1 MNYITDLISENLFLV
16 IVVLVVIFLQFLIA
30 KRTMGKIKELKNFF
44 PSISHFSVICLKIPS
59 GLLSDDEALDKL
71 AWNPLFGIKVDEE
84 AACDDDQMPEDDEE
98 EEQNEEMLDVHLVN
112 LDDSCSHVA
121 MDSVVYR
128 TNRYL
133 CKNIG
138 TSADFPLI
146 KDICE
151 RQLDVLDAEIQ
162 NSLNTPLYL
171 GLAGTFIGII
181 SGLCGIDI
189 TAITGTEG
197 SVDLSAFQG
206 LLGGV
211 VVAMCASLVGLVLTI
226 ITGTFLYKDAY
237 SRAIL
242 DKDAYFDF
250 LQRELM
256 PTLSTS
262 MSSSLN
268 ALKSV
273 LGHFVDK
280 FGGNLDTYTSS
291 IGTLNDNIATQHKV
305 LVELNKLGLTNTASK
320 MAETFNSL
328 KEASDSLDVFKQY
341 QTNLNDTMR
350 RVSETVGEV
359 NAIISRF
366 DDFGAALRVVAEN
379 QTRTI
384 ALETEFKNAIEA
396 HFPTGSV
403 GREIWQKSFD
413 ELVSDAKEVTRQ
425 LNAQLEA
432 STQHISNFV
441 SGNANFLSTFQ
452 QMQGVL
458 AQLVSYAQLQAQCY
472 QDLKKEM
479 TNIRKDNK
487 DVQAENVDLGKSILE
502 AVKEMTSVA
511 RSIKG

>member
-1 MNYITDLISENLFLV
+1 MNYIKNLIGENPFLV
-16 IVVLVVIFLQFLIA
+16 TVVAIVIILQLRVAI
-30 KRTMGKIKELKNFF
+30 RTIGRIVELNNFF
-44 PSISHFSVICLKIPS
+44 PDLSMFRVIRAVVPVDILKDDKAVN
-59 GLLSDDEALDKL
+59 GLAANPGHRSSPRAETAGGQSEGAGEDADDEQT
-71 AWNPLFGIKVDEE
+71 VETV
-84 AACDDDQMPEDDEE
+84 
-98 EEQNEEMLDVHLVN
+98 DVHLVT
-112 LDDSCSHVA
+112 LDSQDHPA
-121 MDSVVYR
+121 MQSVIYR

-151 RQLDVLDAEIQ
+151 RRLDVLEAEIQ

-171 GLAGTFIGII
+171 GLAGTFMGII
-181 SGLCGIDI
+181 FGLWGIDLSS
-189 TAITGTEG
+189 ITGADG
-197 SVDLSAFQG
+197 VIDLSAFQG

-211 VVAMCASLVGLVLTI
+211 VVAMCASFFGLGLTI
-226 ITGTFLYKDAY
+226 FTSTFLYRDAY
-237 SRAIL
+237 SRAVS
-242 DKDAYFDF
+242 DKDVYFDF

-291 IGTLNDNIATQHKV
+291 IDTLNDNIATQHKV
-305 LVELNKLGLTNTASK
+305 LKELNKLGLTNTASK
-320 MAETFNSL
+320 MAETFRSL
-328 KEASDSLDVFKQY
+328 ETASVSLDVFRQY

-350 RVSETVGEV
+350 RVSDTVGEV
-359 NAIISRF
+359 NTVISRF
-366 DDFGAALRVVAEN
+366 DDFGRALKVVAEN

-413 ELVSDAKEVTRQ
+413 ELVGDAKEVTRQ
-425 LNAQLEA
+425 LNEQLAA

-441 SGNANFLSTFQ
+441 NGNSNFFSSFQ
-452 QMQGVL
+452 QIQGVL
-458 AQLVSYAQLQAQCY
+458 AQLVSYSQLQAKCY
-472 QDLKKEM
+472 QDLKDEIA
-479 TNIRKDNK
+479 NIRKDNK
-487 DVQAENVDLGKSILE
+487 DIQGENAELGKSILE

>member
-1 MNYITDLISENLFLV
+1 MNYIFDLLKENPFLV
-16 IVVLVVIFLQFLIA
+16 AVVAIVIILQFRVA
-30 KRTMGKIKELKNFF
+30 KRTIDRISALYNFF
-44 PSISHFSVICLKIPS
+44 PDLSMFRVIRVVVPVNIPM
-59 GLLSDDEALDKL
+59 DDNAVNDLAANPGHRSAPDGEAAEGQGDG
-71 AWNPLFGIKVDEE
+71 PDEDTDEE
-84 AACDDDQMPEDDEE
+84 QPLETVE
-98 EEQNEEMLDVHLVN
+98 VHLVT
-112 LDDSCSHVA
+112 LDSQDHPA
-121 MDSVVYR
+121 MQSVVYR

-151 RQLDVLDAEIQ
+151 RRLDVLDAEIQ

-181 SGLCGIDI
+181 SGLCGIDT
-189 TAITGTEG
+189 TAITGTVG
-197 SVDLSAFQG
+197 GADLSAFQG

-237 SRAIL
+237 SRAVT

-268 ALKSV
+268 ALRSV

-280 FGGNLDTYTSS
+280 FGGNLDIYTSS
-291 IGTLNDNIATQHKV
+291 IDTLNDNIAMQYKV
-305 LVELNKLGLTNTASK
+305 LVELNKLGLTDTANK
-320 MAETFNSL
+320 MAETFKSL

-341 QTNLNDTMR
+341 QADLNDTMKN
-350 RVSETVGEV
+350 VSQTVRKV
-359 NAIISRF
+359 DTVITRF
-366 DDFGAALRVVAEN
+366 DDFGRALQVVADN

-425 LNAQLEA
+425 LNDQLVA

-458 AQLVSYAQLQAQCY
+458 AQLVNYAQLQAQCY
-472 QDLKKEM
+472 QDLKNEM
-479 TNIRKDNK
+479 ADIRKDNK
-487 DVQAENVDLGKSILE
+487 DVQVENAELGKSILE